1 MRRTMPPG
9 KIEINNVTLRPLL
22 SSHVINVLLEHQGGD
37 VTVLYHQFSLALP
50 SSVINTKCSAIFLR
64 ISLKLLHLISHVIPK
79 TYSII
84 FVMFELG
91 SLSEINHLS

>member
-1 MRRTMPPG
+1 MRASMPPG
-9 KIEINNVTLRPLL
+9 KEINNTTWT
-22 SSHVINVLLEHQGGD
+22 SHVINVLLEHQGGD

-50 SSVINTKCSAIFLR
+50 SSVSHTKCSIIFLR
-64 ISLKLLHLISHVIPK
+64 IFLKLLHLISVVILK

-91 SLSEINHLS
+91 SISEINHLS